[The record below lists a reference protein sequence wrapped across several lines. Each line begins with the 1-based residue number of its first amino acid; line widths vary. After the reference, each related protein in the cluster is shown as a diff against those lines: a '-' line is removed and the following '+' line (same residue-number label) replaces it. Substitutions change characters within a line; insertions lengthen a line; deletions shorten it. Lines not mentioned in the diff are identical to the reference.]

1 MKKYG
6 LQLRV
11 PPSQQKKPAARP
23 PLPPPLGF
31 RDDDDNNENDVEREI
46 SRQASKNKSLK
57 DVEELHKKALEED
70 PSVFDYDGVY
80 DEMKEKVVR
89 PRLQDRQERKPKYI
103 HNLIKK
109 AEKRKWEQEIVYERK
124 LVKER
129 SKEDHLYA
137 DKDKFVTSA
146 YKKKLAEQAKW
157 MEEERLRQLREEKDD
172 VTKKTDLSDFY
183 FNLGK
188 NVAFGASE
196 AGPRKPEMHTEL
208 KKPEKKDE
216 KERDEF
222 NRVQPLPNSNVP
234 DSSGVNDRTRDET
247 SSRENYESHDSRPI
261 TNGVLPETAA
271 QETSSAKQP
280 SDDQP
285 KRDHHKRGED
295 AVAAARERFLARKRA
310 KEQ

>member
-11 PPSQQKKPAARP
+11 QPSQQKKPETRP

-31 RDDDDNNENDVEREI
+31 RDDDDDDVEREI

-57 DVEELHKKALEED
+57 DMEEQHKKALEED

-89 PRLQDRQERKPKYI
+89 PRAQDREERKPKYI

-109 AEKRKWEQEIVYERK
+109 AEQRKWEQEIVYERK
-124 LVKER
+124 LAKER

-157 MEEERLRQLREEKDD
+157 MEEERLRQLQEEKDD
-172 VTKKTDLSDFY
+172 VTKKSDLSDFY
-183 FNLGK
+183 FSLRK
-188 NVAFGASE
+188 NVAFGAND
-196 AGPRKPEMHTEL
+196 AGPRKPEMQNEL
-208 KKPEKKDE
+208 RKSEKKDE
-216 KERDEF
+216 KEIDVS
-222 NRVQPLPNSNVP
+222 NRVQPLLDSNAP
-234 DSSGVNDRTRDET
+234 ESSGLTDRTLDET
-247 SSRENYESHDSRPI
+247 SFPVNRESQDSRPI
-261 TNGVLPETAA
+261 SPKIPDTAA
-271 QETSSAKQP
+271 PESSSEKQP
-280 SDDQP
+280 SVDQP
-285 KRDHHKRGED
+285 KRDHHKRGEV

>member
-11 PPSQQKKPAARP
+11 PPSQQKKPATRP
-23 PLPPPLGF
+23 PLPPPRGF
-31 RDDDDNNENDVEREI
+31 QEDDDDDVEREI
-46 SRQASKNKSLK
+46 SRQASKNKALK
-57 DVEELHKKALEED
+57 DVEEQHKKALEED

-89 PRLQDRQERKPKYI
+89 PRVQDREERKPKYI
-103 HNLIKK
+103 QNLMKK
-109 AEKRKWEQEIVYERK
+109 AEQRKWEQEIVYERK

-157 MEEERLRQLREEKDD
+157 MEEERLRQVREEKED
-172 VTKKTDLSDFY
+172 VTKKSDLSDFY

-188 NVAFGASE
+188 NVAFGANE
-196 AGPRKPEMHTEL
+196 EKPRKPESRKHEDL
-208 KKPEKKDE
+208 SE
-216 KERDEF
+216 KEKDVS
-222 NRVQPLPNSNVP
+222 NGVQPSP
-234 DSSGVNDRTRDET
+234 DSTAPESSAANDRTRDET
-247 SSRENYESHDSRPI
+247 SSRERFESQNSEPIAKDSVPDA
-261 TNGVLPETAA
+261 GVQATPLE
-271 QETSSAKQP
+271 KQP
-280 SDDQP
+280 SFEQP
-285 KRDHHKRGED
+285 KSDHHKRGED